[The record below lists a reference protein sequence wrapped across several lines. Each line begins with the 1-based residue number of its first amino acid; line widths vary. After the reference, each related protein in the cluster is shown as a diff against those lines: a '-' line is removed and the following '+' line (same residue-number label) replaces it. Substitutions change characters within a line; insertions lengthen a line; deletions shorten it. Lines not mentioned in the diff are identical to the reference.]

1 MRPTSRPCPAA
12 RATRTQTIEQLEET
26 IAAFD
31 GRIEAALAPFREVIE
46 RQMEVPGLSETSAQI
61 LLAEIGCYQDLGAAY
76 FTRRDHGRL
85 VAKLASRIRSLSY
98 DVAVKVAEVAA

>member
-1 MRPTSRPCPAA
+1 MLA
-12 RATRTQTIEQLEET
+12 
-26 IAAFD
+26 D
-31 GRIEAALAPFREVIE
+31 G
-46 RQMEVPGLSETSAQI
+46 T
-61 LLAEIGCYQDLGAAY
+61 CYQDLGAAY